1 MAVLR
6 ERAVH
11 AHLIQPILKA
21 YGLGYLALA
30 TPRLLGF
37 VRLLASKNAT
47 FRAKLQKLYRIL
59 RDGFGLNKFSTFC
72 AVLVGGSTW
81 LPFLFFRYVARS
93 PHRASS
99 ETLVRIVRF
108 VSSCLSG
115 WVAFNLLNQKS
126 EDRGG
131 IRNNALDKQSKKE
144 CLSDDIQTKEYRPD
158 LVGRSLDLTLFAFTR
173 AARVIASLAWTEWER
188 RQKSKGRWSRVEA
201 IAPRLADAG
210 LFAGSA
216 AIVMWAWFYAPE
228 RLPRSYG
235 KWIGEAAQVDGR
247 LIEALR
253 RARRGQLVYG
263 KDTGQARL
271 LESMCEDYGWPIK
284 WGDPAVTAPIPCEM
298 VHMGCGPNCEW
309 HAMSRFMRSFKFAM
323 FTNLPLQLLLRVR
336 AKKPAAAFHRAV
348 KDATRSST
356 FLALFI
362 SMFYYGVCLS
372 RTRIGPKIFSS
383 QTVTPLMWDSGLCV
397 GAGCFMCGWSIL
409 AETAPRRQEIALFVA
424 PRAAAA
430 ILPRR
435 YERKYLER
443 EQMAF
448 TLSAAVLLTCAQ
460 ERPDL
465 IRGVFGK
472 LLSAVFV

>member
-1 MAVLR
+1 MAVPR

-11 AHLIQPILKA
+11 PHLIQPILRA
-21 YGLGYLALA
+21 YGLGYLALT

-37 VRLLASKNAT
+37 IPLLISKNAT
-47 FRAKLQKLYRIL
+47 YRAKLEKLYRIL
-59 RDGFGLNKFSTFC
+59 RGGFGLNKFSTFC

-81 LPFLFFRYVARS
+81 LPFLFLRYIARS
-93 PHRASS
+93 RRSSS
-99 ETLVRIVRF
+99 ETFVRIVRF
-108 VSSCLSG
+108 VATCLSG
-115 WVAFNLLNQKS
+115 WAAFNLLNKKG
-126 EDRGG
+126 EGLG
-131 IRNNALDKQSKKE
+131 AIRNNDLDKQVKE
-144 CLSDDIQTKEYRPD
+144 EPLADSIQTKEYRPD
-158 LVGRSLDLTLFAFTR
+158 LAGRSLDLTLFAFTR
-173 AARVIASLAWTEWER
+173 ATAVIISLAWSEWAR
-188 RQKSKGRWSRVEA
+188 RRKSNGRWSPVED

-216 AIVMWAWFYAPE
+216 AVVMWAWFYAPE

-253 RARRGQLVYG
+253 RARRGIFVYG
-263 KDTGQARL
+263 KDTGQAPL
-271 LESMCEDYGWPIK
+271 LESMCKDYGWPIK
-284 WGDPAVTAPIPCEM
+284 WGDPAVTVPIPCEM

-323 FTNLPLQLLLRVR
+323 LTNMPLQLLLRVR
-336 AKKPAAAFHRAV
+336 AKQPATAFNRAV

-372 RTRIGPKIFSS
+372 RTRLGPKIFDSK
-383 QTVTPLMWDSGLCV
+383 TVTPLMWDSGLCV

-409 AETAPRRQEIALFVA
+409 AETASRRQEIALFVA

-435 YERKYLER
+435 YERKVCTPPSPWTFSEYVTNT
-443 EQMAF
+443 F
-448 TLSAAVLLTCAQ
+448 HS
-460 ERPDL
+460 
-465 IRGVFGK
+465 I
-472 LLSAVFV
+472 